1 MKQYTLNVYYVVKVI
16 YRFFCFVQLLNLV
29 KDIFMNDKLTSFSSV
44 LGVVIAN
51 KRKEL
56 GIEQTDL
63 SKALGLTQASYS
75 RLESGKSTFSVDQMF
90 ICSKAMNVSVL
101 DIISAVEK
109 TVKNLESNQ
118 VVQVKMPPR
127 GNAKNAE
134 SDLGAFVAGAALTAL
149 LIGLAAK

>member
-1 MKQYTLNVYYVVKVI
+1 MTQYTLNVYYVIKVI